1 MVGQTLSPKVQLN
14 HLEVRIGR
22 KVARHRYLFGPPNDL
37 FGLKTGLIKFK
48 GALAFGLSNFLTIL
62 NCLVQKIRLVSKMT
76 AMTEISGSRAV
87 FLP

>member
-37 FGLKTGLIKFK
+37 FGLKTGLTKFK
-48 GALAFGLSNFLTIL
+48 RGPVISKRGPNKSIGGPSMVRISPGVRISH
-62 NCLVQKIRLVSKMT
+62 CEVRL
-76 AMTEISGSRAV
+76 
-87 FLP
+87 